1 MSYEEKLKEMGL
13 LRLEKDHQQ
22 RFFLG
27 GGQKKL
33 EAKKKEMTS
42 VSSLCIGKEIIGL
55 KLIRSSG
62 TQW

>member
-1 MSYEEKLKEMGL
+1 MGL

-22 RFFLG
+22 GVFFG

-33 EAKKKEMTS
+33 EAKKKEITS